1 MKEIN
6 ELNQSMKNK
15 IYELEDEKKE
25 LLYKLSFYQPSKGD
39 QSDSIRSDY
48 FPEKAEMDEIRSFMN
63 QVGHVLDNKQ
73 E

>member
-1 MKEIN
+1 MR
-6 ELNQSMKNK
+6 NK

-48 FPEKAEMDEIRSFMN
+48 FPEKA
-63 QVGHVLDNKQ
+63 
-73 E
+73 